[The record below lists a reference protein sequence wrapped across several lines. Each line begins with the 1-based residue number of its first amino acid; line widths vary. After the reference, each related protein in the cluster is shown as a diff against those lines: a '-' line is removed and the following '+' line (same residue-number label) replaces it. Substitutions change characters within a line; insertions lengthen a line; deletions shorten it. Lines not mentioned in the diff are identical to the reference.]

1 MGFKLCFF
9 VFLGCLLL
17 VPETTMAQETKR
29 ASIVVE
35 GARRVCETDENFV
48 CATLDWWP
56 HDKCNYDQCPWG
68 YSSVINMD
76 LTRPLLTKAI
86 QAFKPLRIRI
96 GGSLQDQVTYDV
108 GNLKTPCRPF
118 QKMNSGLFGFSKGC
132 LHMKRWDELNSFLTA
147 TGAVVT
153 FGLNALRG
161 RHKLRGKAWGG
172 AWDHI
177 NTQDFINYTVSKG
190 YVIDSWEFG
199 NELSGSGVGAS
210 VSAELY
216 GKDLIVLKDVINKVY
231 KNSRLHKP
239 ILVAP
244 GGFYEQ
250 QWYTKL
256 LQISGPGVVDV
267 VTHHI
272 YNLGSG
278 NDPALV
284 KKIMDPSYLS
294 QVSKTFKDVNQTIQ
308 EHGRWASPWVGES
321 GGAYNSGG
329 RHVSDTFIDSFW
341 YLDQLGMSARHNT
354 KVYCRQT
361 LVGGFYG
368 LLEKGTFVPN
378 PDYYSA
384 LLWHR
389 LMGKGVLAVQTD
401 GPPQLRVYAHCSKGR
416 AGVTLLLI
424 NLSNQSDFT
433 VSVSNG
439 IKVVLNAES
448 RKKKS
453 LLDTLKRPFSWIGSK
468 ASDGYLNRE
477 EYHLKPENGELQSKT
492 MILNGKSLK
501 PMATGDIPS
510 LEPVLRGVNSPLNVL
525 PLSMSFIVLPN
536 FDASACS

>member
-1 MGFKLCFF
+1 
-9 VFLGCLLL
+9 
-17 VPETTMAQETKR
+17 
-29 ASIVVE
+29 
-35 GARRVCETDENFV
+35 
-48 CATLDWWP
+48 
-56 HDKCNYDQCPWG
+56 
-68 YSSVINMD
+68 
-76 LTRPLLTKAI
+76 
-86 QAFKPLRIRI
+86 
-96 GGSLQDQVTYDV
+96 
-108 GNLKTPCRPF
+108 
-118 QKMNSGLFGFSKGC
+118 
-132 LHMKRWDELNSFLTA
+132 
-147 TGAVVT
+147 
-153 FGLNALRG
+153 
-161 RHKLRGKAWGG
+161 
-172 AWDHI
+172 
-177 NTQDFINYTVSKG
+177 
-190 YVIDSWEFG
+190 
-199 NELSGSGVGAS
+199 

-231 KNSRLHKP
+231 KNSWLHKP

-256 LQISGPGVVDV
+256 LEISGPSVVDV

-308 EHGRWASPWVGES
+308 EHGPWASPWVGES

-416 AGVTLLLI
+416 
-424 NLSNQSDFT
+424 
-433 VSVSNG
+433 VSCS
-439 IKVVLNAES
+439 
-448 RKKKS
+448 
-453 LLDTLKRPFSWIGSK
+453 
-468 ASDGYLNRE
+468 
-477 EYHLKPENGELQSKT
+477 YHLLYRSFQTSFSVRVCFKCFGFFLVLGRCDIATDKSKQS
-492 MILNGKSLK
+492 IGFY
-501 PMATGDIPS
+501 G
-510 LEPVLRGVNSPLNVL
+510 
-525 PLSMSFIVLPN
+525 
-536 FDASACS
+536 